1 MEKACNENKSETKI
15 RMKRAERNL
24 KKFFEE
30 IKNILDK
37 QPDDIV
43 MANSS
48 KTVEHAQTAE
58 QMGSYFSHIYSVFYD
73 ATGETGM
80 SKKVNK

>member
-1 MEKACNENKSETKI
+1 
-15 RMKRAERNL
+15 MKRAERNL

-43 MANSS
+43 MANS
-48 KTVEHAQTAE
+48 
-58 QMGSYFSHIYSVFYD
+58 
-73 ATGETGM
+73 
-80 SKKVNK
+80 

>member
-1 MEKACNENKSETKI
+1 MEKACNENKSEVKI

-24 KKFFEE
+24 KKFFED

-43 MANSS
+43 MANSA
-48 KTVEHAQTAE
+48 KTVEMAQLAE
-58 QMGSYFSHIYSVFYD
+58 MQGSYFSHIF
-73 ATGETGM
+73 
-80 SKKVNK
+80 